1 MGAGEGGDVGV
12 ASGVGSTIFE
22 ESAPE
27 SAVEEDDG
35 EGDWAEGEGAN
46 KIDDPENSAACRR
59 RRTPSCSLR
68 RPRPCPCAWTIER
81 SNNPRMT
88 NPESRLIFIA
98 FRLGR
103 DCVVE

>member
-1 MGAGEGGDVGV
+1 MGVGTGEGGEIGV
-12 ASGVGSTIFE
+12 AGGVGSTMFE

-59 RRTPSCSLR
+59 RRTPSCPLR
-68 RPRPCPCAWTIER
+68 RPSSCPT
-81 SNNPRMT
+81 PY
-88 NPESRLIFIA
+88 P
-98 FRLGR
+98 
-103 DCVVE
+103 